1 MAMMCPR
8 YLPSDVGV
16 ILWPVQC
23 VACPGGSVSV
33 GSTVWS
39 ISVPAADAGRAFFIV
54 TQQAGD
60 TFTYEPSST
69 APYGDAKPRQISSS
83 LPQRFVG
90 QK

>member
-1 MAMMCPR
+1 M
-8 YLPSDVGV
+8 
-16 ILWPVQC
+16 
-23 VACPGGSVSV
+23 SV

-39 ISVPAADAGRAFFIV
+39 ISAPAAADAGRAFFVV